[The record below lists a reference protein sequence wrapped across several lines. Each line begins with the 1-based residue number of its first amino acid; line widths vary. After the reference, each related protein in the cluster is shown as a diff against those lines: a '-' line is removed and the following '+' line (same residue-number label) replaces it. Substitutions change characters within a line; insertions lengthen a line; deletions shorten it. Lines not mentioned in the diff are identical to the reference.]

1 MKKKKQKQDRSKR
14 NYDNKILKPYETKKQ
29 KTKIT

>member
-1 MKKKKQKQDRSKR
+1 MKKKNNSSKKVKKH
-14 NYDNKILKPYETKKQ
+14 DNKILKPYEIKKQ